1 MDGRSH
7 ACDAENLRDPV
18 KRGAVI
24 SRPSKLVVLVCEDDD
39 NLRELVRVTLEP
51 RHEVIE
57 ARDGREALDL
67 AKARRPDVV
76 VVDLM
81 LPLLSGMDV
90 IASLRGDA
98 ELAGTR
104 VVALSAWSHLDSEAV
119 QGGAD
124 RFVPK
129 PFDPDD
135 LRAVVDELGA
145 AQ

>member
-1 MDGRSH
+1 
-7 ACDAENLRDPV
+7 
-18 KRGAVI
+18 
-24 SRPSKLVVLVCEDDD
+24 VLVCEDDD

-67 AKARRPDVV
+67 ARARRPDVV

-90 IASLRGDA
+90 IASLRGDP
-98 ELAGTR
+98 ELAATP

-135 LRAVVDELGA
+135 LRAVVDELGEA
-145 AQ
+145 P